1 MKIKAIFIIVIILTL
16 VSCKKSN
23 SDDFKSKGI
32 ILGPD
37 LGMCIC
43 CGGYK
48 IKIDT
53 IIYNF
58 DSVPKN
64 SNINVQKEIF
74 PLPVKLDWN
83 IIQPGCANWIKI
95 QKIRKE

>member
-1 MKIKAIFIIVIILTL
+1 MKFREVFIIGVILILT
-16 VSCKKSN
+16 SCSKGNTEDYKSR
-23 SDDFKSKGI
+23 GI

-53 IIYNF
+53 VIYNF
-58 DSVPKN
+58 DSVPAN
-64 SNINVQKEIF
+64 SNINLQKEVF
-74 PLPVKLDWN
+74 PIPVRLDWN
-83 IIQPGCANWIKI
+83 LDRLKCANWITI
-95 QKIRKE
+95 QRIVKE